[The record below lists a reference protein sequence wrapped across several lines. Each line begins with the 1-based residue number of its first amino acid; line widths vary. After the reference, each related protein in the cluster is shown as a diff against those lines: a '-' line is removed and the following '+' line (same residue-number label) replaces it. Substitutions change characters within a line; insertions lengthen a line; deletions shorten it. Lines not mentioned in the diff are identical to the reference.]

1 MTALCTHSETGP
13 CCSHLPSSGGGG
25 SSSVYGPMS
34 GPYDRWVE
42 PTDRSP
48 LGGVQQQYWT
58 TKQTLM
64 RTLGKKED
72 EHVVASDSELDAKLE
87 MYNSIDETCVDLD
100 RLLGFYQDQ
109 LCGE

>member
-1 MTALCTHSETGP
+1 M
-13 CCSHLPSSGGGG
+13 
-25 SSSVYGPMS
+25 YGRMG

-48 LGGVQQQYWT
+48 LGRVQQQYWT

-64 RTLGKKED
+64 RKLGKKED

-87 MYNSIDETCVDLD
+87 MYNSIDETCLDLD

-109 LCGE
+109 LCGGWEGRHGRRRGEV

>member
-1 MTALCTHSETGP
+1 M
-13 CCSHLPSSGGGG
+13 
-25 SSSVYGPMS
+25 YGRMG

-48 LGGVQQQYWT
+48 LGRVQQQYWT

-64 RTLGKKED
+64 RKLGKKED

-87 MYNSIDETCVDLD
+87 MYNSIDETCLDLD

-109 LCGE
+109 LCGGWEGRHGRTSSGGWEGRHGRRRGEV